1 MPYRDIR
8 PEYPP
13 GALPAFTIPALLS
26 QDEHG
31 FRDVFE
37 GLMALFGVAT
47 VLLAAVTLRGLR
59 ASKTRT
65 VGALALIAAF
75 PLLLGSVVL
84 TRFDLYPAAFVAAA
98 LAALVHRRDRL
109 GFALLGAA
117 VAVKLY
123 PAVLV
128 PVALAYVW
136 QRRGRREALVCLGVL
151 RRRRRARIPAVP
163 RRRAR
168 RRRPQ
173 PGAPALAAA
182 PDREPR
188 LGRLPRRP
196 SPRRA
201 RRRDALE
208 PRLAERVRD
217 GHRRHR
223 RAAEPGAGRRPG
235 LDLAQASGRRARS
248 SSAGAPPPSSPS
260 SRSGRCSRRSS

>member
-1 MPYRDIR
+1 MIAPRRFTELAAVAAAALFLLSWAVLHTAWYDDGEIVDIPVYASYGNAIEDGAVPYRDIR

-13 GALPAFTIPALLS
+13 GALPAFIVPALLS

-59 ASKTRT
+59 ATKART
-65 VGALALIAAF
+65 VGALALVAAF

-136 QRRGRREALVCLGVL
+136 QRRG
-151 RRRRRARIPAVP
+151 
-163 RRRAR
+163 
-168 RRRPQ
+168 
-173 PGAPALAAA
+173 
-182 PDREPR
+182 
-188 LGRLPRRP
+188 P
-196 SPRRA
+196 S
-201 RRRDALE
+201 
-208 PRLAERVRD
+208 
-217 GHRRHR
+217 
-223 RAAEPGAGRRPG
+223 
-235 LDLAQASGRRARS
+235 
-248 SSAGAPPPSSPS
+248 
-260 SRSGRCSRRSS
+260 